1 MEVIPVQR
9 PAMRLLVLLLSALP
23 LFAVTAPEIIKGVE
37 HNIVADSGYS
47 KITMSVTTSRG
58 ERTMEMESWN
68 IGHDKS
74 FIKIL
79 YPKKDRG
86 ITFLKI
92 DTTMWQYV
100 PKIEKTIKIPSSMMM
115 QSWMGSDFTN
125 DDMAK
130 ESSIV
135 DDYEAVISAEDE
147 ATYTLTLTP
156 RPDAAVVWGSIVM
169 EVAKEHFVPLKAVYF
184 DEDGVE
190 QRTLV
195 YSDVRVVDGRYLPM
209 VMTLTPADKSGNKTV
224 VSMEAVDF
232 NARIEE
238 ERFTKSA
245 LKRYS
250 R

>member
-1 MEVIPVQR
+1 MKMQ
-9 PAMRLLVLLLSALP
+9 
-23 LFAVTAPEIIKGVE
+23 
-37 HNIVADSGYS
+37 NWN
-47 KITMSVTTSRG
+47 RG
-58 ERTMEMESWN
+58 NE
-68 IGHDKS
+68 KS

-92 DTTMWQYV
+92 NTTMWQYV

-135 DDYEAVISAEDE
+135 KDYNALISAQDE
-147 ATYTLTLTP
+147 TKYILDLIP
-156 RPDAAVVWGSIVM
+156 KEDAAVVWGKIVM
-169 EVAKEHFVPLKAVYF
+169 EIEKEHFVPLKATYY
-184 DEDGVE
+184 DEDETEMRV
-190 QRTLV
+190 LY
-195 YSDVRVVDGRYLPM
+195 YSEVKVFGTHYLPR
-209 VMTLTPADKSGNKTV
+209 VMTLIPSDKKRNKTV
-224 VSMEAVDF
+224 VIIDEVDF
-232 NARIEE
+232 DVKIDDS
-238 ERFTKSA
+238 RFSKSA

>member
-1 MEVIPVQR
+1 MKTVILIFLISIELF
-9 PAMRLLVLLLSALP
+9 ALSAD
-23 LFAVTAPEIIKGVE
+23 EIIKKVE
-37 HNIVADSGYS
+37 HNIQSDSAYS
-47 KITMSVTTSRG
+47 KVTMVVSTSRG
-58 ERTMEMESWN
+58 KRTMKMESWN
-68 IGHDKS
+68 RGNEKS

-79 YPKKDRG
+79 YPRQDSG

-135 DDYEAVISAEDE
+135 HDYNSKISAEDE
-147 ATYTLTLTP
+147 KSYTLTLIP
-156 RPDAAVVWGSIVM
+156 KEDAPVVWGEIIMSI
-169 EVAKEHFVPLKAVYF
+169 AKEHFIPLKAIYY
-184 DEDGVE
+184 DEDDVE
-190 QRTLV
+190 KRTLE
-195 YSDVRVVDGRYLPM
+195 YSDVKVIGTRYFPS
-209 VMTLTPADKSGNKTV
+209 VMTLTPSDKKSNKTV
-224 VSMEAVDF
+224 ISMDEMNFDTP
-232 NARIEE
+232 IEDS
-238 ERFTKSA
+238 RFSKNA